1 MTLEQ
6 IKDLSRALTHAM
18 KEYQKQGDY
27 NECELECVV
36 DDVLCKLPRDI
47 VYVEW
52 LTRSDIQNMA
62 DGVYDEPAEPEML
75 DDCMQNLW
83 DNDSSL
89 LDTDIAEAIVVDTI
103 RNKGV

>member
-6 IKDLSRALTHAM
+6 LKTMSNELVQALHDYKLEKDFNDA
-18 KEYQKQGDY
+18 
-27 NECELECVV
+27 ELERTI
-36 DDVLCKLPRDI
+36 DELLCRLPRDI

>member
-6 IKDLSRALTHAM
+6 LKTMSNELVQALHDYKLEKDFNCA
-18 KEYQKQGDY
+18 
-27 NECELECVV
+27 ELERTI
-36 DDVLCKLPRDI
+36 DELLCRLPRDI

-52 LTRSDIQNMA
+52 LTLSDIQNMA

-89 LDTDIAEAIVVDTI
+89 LDTDIAEAIVADTI